1 MIEVHMMSGTDGGR
15 SFEFDEDIIYI
26 GRSSKNHFQ
35 VRDKFV
41 SRRHLKIF
49 KKEKNYFIEDL
60 KSKNGTFINGDQ
72 IRPNVRI
79 EVQEGVPIVIGTSV
93 ICLGKACS
101 EDLIPSLES
110 MDLPE
115 APSRSDEAI
124 SKERS
129 MIYDMIYEKNM
140 ELIKIYEK
148 NMELIKKLSE
158 VLMQSSDIDEILE
171 KMLDYILGLLERVDR
186 GVIILFDPKT
196 RKILKS
202 VSKINKDTDTLPIEA
217 YSRSIVDRVLREGKP
232 VIMSDTLSE
241 GEANR
246 SASMELMR
254 VRSVMCAPLIIRGQI
269 RGAIYVDSV
278 NKPRGLRSDDLSLL
292 TALSS
297 SAAIAIDNALLYA
310 REKTET
316 LL

>member
-1 MIEVHMMSGTDGGR
+1 MIKLHMMPGTDGGR
-15 SFEFDEDIIYI
+15 SFDFDEDIIYI
-26 GRSSKNHFQ
+26 GRSRLNHFQ
-35 VRDKFV
+35 IRDKFV
-41 SRRHLKIF
+41 SRRHLKVF
-49 KKEKNYFIEDL
+49 KKENNYLIEDL

-79 EVQEGVPIVIGTSV
+79 EVQEGVPIVIGMSV
-93 ICLGKACS
+93 VCLGRACS

-110 MDLPE
+110 MDLSE
-115 APSRSDEAI
+115 ELSRSKEAI

-129 MIYDMIYEKNM
+129 TTYQ
-140 ELIKIYEK
+140 K
-148 NMELIKKLSE
+148 NMELIKKVSE

-171 KMLDYILGLLERVDR
+171 KMLDYIMGLLERVDR

-196 RKILKS
+196 RKILKP
-202 VSKINKDTDTLPIEA
+202 VSRINKDTEAVLIEA

-241 GEANR
+241 DEADR
-246 SASMELMR
+246 SVSMELMG
-254 VRSVMCAPLIIRGQI
+254 VRSVMCVPLISRSEI

-278 NKPRGLRSDDLSLL
+278 NKPRGFRSDDLSLL

-316 LL
+316 LQ